1 LFIHVEEII
10 MNKNKIVQLI
20 ICLLLAWLGV
30 FIFYHAIKIALIW
43 LVLYA
48 TALIFLGSKD

>member
-1 LFIHVEEII
+1 

-30 FIFYHAIKIALIW
+30 FIFYNEIKIALIW

-48 TALIFLGSKD
+48 TVLIFLGNKD

>member
-1 LFIHVEEII
+1 

-30 FIFYHAIKIALIW
+30 FIFYHEIKIALIW

-48 TALIFLGSKD
+48 TALIFLGNED